1 MNSRTTS
8 DIGDKS
14 THKSSETQDH
24 LCQQLHSK
32 IKHIQSQIDALPEFM
47 PESHQYL
54 MGQLDHHQQQLLA
67 LMLQEEFSMIEA
79 TSGSR
84 NDDTH

>member
-1 MNSRTTS
+1 
-8 DIGDKS
+8 
-14 THKSSETQDH
+14 
-24 LCQQLHSK
+24 
-32 IKHIQSQIDALPEFM
+32 M
-47 PESHQYL
+47 PGSHQYL